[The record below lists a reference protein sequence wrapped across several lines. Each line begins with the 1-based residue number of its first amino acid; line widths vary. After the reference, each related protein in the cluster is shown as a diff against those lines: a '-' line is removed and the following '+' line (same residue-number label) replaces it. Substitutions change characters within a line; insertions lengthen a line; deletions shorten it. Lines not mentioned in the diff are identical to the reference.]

1 MIADD
6 PVEMLRGC
14 SADLEQRA
22 QAATRTY
29 NRGTWFRF
37 ALVFIPIPL
46 AVMLLRLHLEA
57 WGYYVAG
64 AAVFVSATV
73 LFILDSAAATKR
85 DNAIRA
91 AEEGHRALREAA
103 AARGGEHSV
112 PPAQWK
118 SPAR

>member
-6 PVEMLRGC
+6 PVEMLRSC
-14 SADLEQRA
+14 SAALEQRA

-29 NRGTWFRF
+29 NRGTWIRF

-46 AVMLLRLHLEA
+46 AVMLFRLHLEA

-73 LFILDSAAATKR
+73 LFILDSAAAAKR
-85 DNAIRA
+85 DKAIRA
-91 AEEGHRALREAA
+91 AEEGRRAFREAA
-103 AARGGEHSV
+103 AARSGEHAA
-112 PPAQWK
+112 PPAQWN
-118 SPAR
+118 SPTR